1 MSGNIPQPNM
11 CIILTRTTKTQCQR
25 AQQTRTNKLQ
35 HAENKGINVLSFYC
49 YVYFVQHF
57 NCYFHHKQHF
67 VHSQQ
72 RTRRA
77 VWESIKK
84 KRLLFYLGCFYSF
97 WFKELE
103 MNVKFTHVFIQTM
116 EVVFVFTQLLNVY
129 NESSFCWWQSQIL
142 KDVPDPLWH
151 NFNPTQNN
159 FTKTQKTVT
168 SWYLK
173 NWKMERQS
181 PFPRFLIFFL
191 QGQWDASFLH
201 NSPAHDPQP
210 DLQGS
215 SAATVTQ
222 NIHGRTK
229 HRSLSNLNW
238 KLLEG
243 KMKQVTWLEV
253 QRQVST
259 AQHGRND

>member
-1 MSGNIPQPNM
+1 
-11 CIILTRTTKTQCQR
+11 
-25 AQQTRTNKLQ
+25 
-35 HAENKGINVLSFYC
+35 
-49 YVYFVQHF
+49 
-57 NCYFHHKQHF
+57 
-67 VHSQQ
+67 
-72 RTRRA
+72 
-77 VWESIKK
+77 
-84 KRLLFYLGCFYSF
+84 
-97 WFKELE
+97 
-103 MNVKFTHVFIQTM
+103 MNVKFTHVFIQTT

-129 NESSFCWWQSQIL
+129 NESNFCWRQSQIL
-142 KDVPDPLWH
+142 KDFPDPLWH

-159 FTKTQKTVT
+159 FTKTQKPVS

-173 NWKMERQS
+173 NWKMERHS
-181 PFPRFLIFFL
+181 SARFFFFL
-191 QGQWDASFLH
+191 QGQWDASFHH

-210 DLQGS
+210 DLRGS
-215 SAATVTQ
+215 NAATATQ
-222 NIHGRTK
+222 NIHERTK